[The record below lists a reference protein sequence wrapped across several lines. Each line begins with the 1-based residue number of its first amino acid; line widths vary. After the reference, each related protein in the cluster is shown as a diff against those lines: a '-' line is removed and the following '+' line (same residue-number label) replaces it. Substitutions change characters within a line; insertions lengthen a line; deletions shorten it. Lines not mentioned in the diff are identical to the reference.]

1 MLQAAAVFS
10 DNMVLQR
17 DKKLRVFGR
26 GDEGSRITVA
36 LCGKT
41 GDTVCRDGKWVV
53 YLPPLPAAEGAAM
66 EISDG
71 TDTVRFENIAIGEV
85 WLAGGQSNMELEL
98 QNADGGKELLRG
110 GVKENKILEK
120 VRFYYTPKAACEGE
134 ELLALE
140 AESGWELFNEADAAK
155 WSAVATFFA
164 RDLAQRLADEG
175 MDVTVGII
183 GCNWG
188 GTSASAWTGRKML
201 EQDSDTRSYVDEY
214 DKTMEDKTFEGYLAE
229 LAEYEEWYNAWQP
242 KINEYYATTPN
253 PTWEGAQEYAGP
265 NRWPEPLGP
274 KSPFRPSGLYETMI
288 KRVCPYTL
296 AGFIYYQGESDDHK
310 ADTYYKLLKA
320 LIEQWRTDWE
330 DDSLPFIFVQLPMFM
345 NEGDED
351 FKHWCKIREAQMR
364 VHRTTANTGIAVALD
379 KGEFNNIHPLD
390 KEPVGYRLALQA
402 MYHVYGKISADEAY
416 GAIYKSCLC
425 TEGGILLSFDHAKDG
440 FDVKGEKIVGFE
452 IAGVDK
458 KYAPADAE
466 IRGDKIFVRSEEV
479 IEPLYLR
486 YNWTNYGEVT
496 VYSKNGIPLAPFRTS
511 CNDA

>member
-1 MLQAAAVFS
+1 MAGFNFAAIFT
-10 DNMVLQR
+10 DHMVLQR
-17 DKKLRVFGR
+17 NKN
-26 GDEGSRITVA
+26 ITVWGNA
-36 LCGKT
+36 YNFTKVKIEIG
-41 GDTVCRDGKWVV
+41 GNYAEAAAVGGKWTAV
-53 YLPPLPAAEGAAM
+53 LPPM
-66 EISDG
+66 EAGGPYELKATDG
-71 TDTVRFENIAIGEV
+71 NGSEIILRDVMIGEV

-98 QNADGGKELLRG
+98 QNSLTGKEDLAALTED
-110 GVKENKILEK
+110 VN
-120 VRFYYTPKAACEGE
+120 VRFYYTQKIAYIDDYFHF
-134 ELLALE
+134 
-140 AESGWELFNEADAAK
+140 AERNGSWATASPESAK
-155 WSAVATFFA
+155 CWSAVGFYFA
-164 RDLAQRLADEG
+164 RKLAAELG
-175 MDVTVGII
+175 VTVGVI

-201 EQDSDTRSYVDEY
+201 EQDADTRSYVDEY

-425 TEGGILLSFDHAKDG
+425 TDGGILLSFYHAKDG

-458 KYAPADAE
+458 KYVPADAE

-479 IEPLYLR
+479 IEPLFLR
-486 YNWTNYGEVT
+486 YNWTNYGDVT
-496 VYSKNGIPLAPFRTS
+496 LFSKNGIPLAPFRTS
-511 CNDA
+511 RNDA

>member
-1 MLQAAAVFS
+1 
-10 DNMVLQR
+10 
-17 DKKLRVFGR
+17 
-26 GDEGSRITVA
+26 
-36 LCGKT
+36 
-41 GDTVCRDGKWVV
+41 
-53 YLPPLPAAEGAAM
+53 
-66 EISDG
+66 
-71 TDTVRFENIAIGEV
+71 
-85 WLAGGQSNMELEL
+85 
-98 QNADGGKELLRG
+98 
-110 GVKENKILEK
+110 
-120 VRFYYTPKAACEGE
+120 
-134 ELLALE
+134 
-140 AESGWELFNEADAAK
+140 
-155 WSAVATFFA
+155 
-164 RDLAQRLADEG
+164 
-175 MDVTVGII
+175 
-183 GCNWG
+183 
-188 GTSASAWTGRKML
+188 ML